1 MPTPTLTELTL
12 GRRSRA
18 LRLENDL
25 LSAVIVLDQGAD
37 ILSLTYKPKQM
48 DVLFKVPRP
57 PREHGVGAPP
67 TGDSFAQWLAY
78 YPGGWQ
84 VIFPNFGPAN
94 DYQGAT
100 LDFHG
105 EAARVP
111 WHVVSVE
118 NAAAALALTL
128 GVTLLKC
135 PFRLGRTLSLRAGS
149 PLLHIRETITNT
161 GVDLATCMWGH
172 HPAFGAPFLSPD
184 CFIDTGAQSIE
195 TDDSYD
201 VPGND
206 LPLGQTWAWPHVT
219 NRQGQPV
226 DLSRIP
232 PPGDGHARVLWLK
245 DFREA
250 WYAITNPALGFGV
263 GLAWDGGVF
272 PYAAFWQE
280 TGGTRDHPWY
290 GSAYVIAIEPNASYP
305 AHGLTT
311 VMRKTRTHLTV
322 APGESRSVNLVA
334 VFYEGS
340 QRVTKIDADG
350 NVIRS

>member
-1 MPTPTLTELTL
+1 MPPPSLTEITV
-12 GRRSRA
+12 GRAARA

-25 LSAVIVLDQGAD
+25 LSTTIALDQGAD
-37 ILSLTYKPKQM
+37 LLTLTYKPRAA

-57 PREHGVGAPP
+57 PREHAVGSGP

-84 VIFPNFGPAN
+84 TIFPNFGPAN

-111 WHVVSVE
+111 WQVVSVE
-118 NAAAALALTL
+118 NDNDALALTL
-128 GVTLLKC
+128 GVTLHKC
-135 PFRLGRTLSLRAGS
+135 PFRMERALTLRAGS
-149 PLLHIRETITNT
+149 PALAIKETITNT
-161 GVDLATCMWGH
+161 GVDPTACMWGH
-172 HPAFGAPFLSPD
+172 HPAIGAPFLSPD

-195 TDDSYD
+195 SDDGYL

-219 NRQGQPV
+219 DKQGRPV

-232 PPGDGHARVLWLK
+232 PPDHGHSRVLWLK

-250 WYAITNPALGFGV
+250 WYAITNPTLGFGV
-263 GLAWDGGVF
+263 GLAWDGAVF

-290 GSAYVIAIEPNASYP
+290 GAAYVTAIEPQASYP
-305 AHGLTT
+305 AHGLTK
-311 VMRKTRTHLTV
+311 VMQKNGTHLTV
-322 APGESRSVNLVA
+322 APGESRTVDMLA
-334 VFYEGS
+334 VFYEGK
-340 QRVTKIDADG
+340 QRVTGIDLAG
-350 NVIRS
+350 NVLRS

>member
-1 MPTPTLTELTL
+1 MTPPALTQITL
-12 GRRSRA
+12 GRHTRA
-18 LRLENDL
+18 VVLESDL
-25 LSAVIVLDQGAD
+25 LSTTVVLDQGAD
-37 ILSLTYKPKQM
+37 LLSLTYKPKAT

-84 VIFPNFGPAN
+84 TIFPNFGPAN

-111 WHVVSVE
+111 WQVVSVE
-118 NAAAALALTL
+118 NTADALTLTL

-135 PFRLGRTLSLRAGS
+135 PFRLERTLSLRAGS
-149 PLLHIRETITNT
+149 PALAITETITNT
-161 GVDLATCMWGH
+161 GVDPAACMWGH
-172 HPAFGAPFLSPD
+172 HPAFGAPFLSPE

-195 TDDSYD
+195 SDDDYR

-206 LPLGQTWAWPHVT
+206 MPLGHTWAWPHVT
-219 NRQGQPV
+219 DTQGRAV

-232 PPGDGHARVLWLK
+232 PPDDGHARVLWLK
-245 DFREA
+245 DFRDA

-263 GLAWDGGVF
+263 GLAWDGSVF

-290 GSAYVIAIEPNASYP
+290 GAAYVTAIEPNASYP

-311 VMRKTRTHLTV
+311 VMQKTGTHLTV
-322 APGESRSVNLVA
+322 APGESRSVNMVA
-334 VFYEGS
+334 VFYEGN
-340 QRVTKIDADG
+340 QRVAKIDAEG
-350 NVIRS
+350 TVTRS